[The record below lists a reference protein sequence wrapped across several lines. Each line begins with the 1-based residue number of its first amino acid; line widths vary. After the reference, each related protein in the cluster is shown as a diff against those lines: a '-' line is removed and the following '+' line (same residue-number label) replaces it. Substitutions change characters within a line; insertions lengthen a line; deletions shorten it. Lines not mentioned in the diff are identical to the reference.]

1 MMMGLRPILSE
12 REPNTTKNGVPIS
25 SEAAIS
31 RLAVVTSTLAIVVRK
46 NSAWNWPVYQTTAW
60 PAVRPS
66 SARITIFRFFHW
78 PKDSV
83 SGALEVL
90 PSDFIFWKAGDSARL
105 RRIHTETA
113 SSRMETR
120 NGMRQ
125 PQAAHS
131 FGSIDSRTPRITSRD
146 MNRPSVAV
154 VWIHEV

>member
-1 MMMGLRPILSE
+1 MMIGLRPILSDSA
-12 REPNTTKNGVPIS
+12 PNTMKKGVPIA
-25 SEAAIS
+25 SEAAMN
-31 RLAVVTSTLAIVVRK
+31 RLAVVASTLAIVVMK

-66 SARITIFRFFHW
+66 SARITIFRFFHS
-78 PKDSV
+78 PKDSD

-105 RRIHTETA
+105 RRIQTDTP

-120 NGMRQ
+120 KGMRQ
-125 PQAAHS
+125 PQAAQS